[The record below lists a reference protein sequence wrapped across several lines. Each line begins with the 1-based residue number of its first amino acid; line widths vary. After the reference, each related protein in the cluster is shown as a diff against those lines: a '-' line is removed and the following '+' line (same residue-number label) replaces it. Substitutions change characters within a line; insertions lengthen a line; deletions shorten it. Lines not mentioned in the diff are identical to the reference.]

1 MLRRVTDIIG
11 FEIVAKDEETG
22 KLDEAGKI
30 TDLYF
35 EEENW
40 TVRYAVVD
48 TGGWLTGRKV
58 LISPASF
65 LPLVWEK
72 KVIPVEL
79 TKRQIENSPDVDL
92 AQTVSQQ
99 ALAELHAY
107 YGWPAYWAGSVPMG
121 SAHAGAYTA
130 PAAAQEYARGEGRA
144 PVTRPE
150 REEWQPHLHSAREV
164 IGYGIRAED
173 GGIGNAS
180 DLFVEEESW
189 IIRYLLV
196 DTQPWWPGKHVIV
209 SVDWVTGLDWAEGE
223 FQVNVTKDK
232 IRNSPEYDPREP
244 ISRRYEQDIHEYY
257 GVPGYWMW

>member
-58 LISPASF
+58 LISPTSF

-130 PAAAQEYARGEGRA
+130 PAAAQEYARGEDRA